1 MAHEQNSNGHARN
14 VSDFEMWNPEPM
26 DSWVMPEDDMPL
38 TLDELKARTRQVHV
52 DQVRDM
58 VPFWMKG
65 VEAAQKGEVLRL
77 EDFLEKL
84 ASEDRW
90 GVADVDDPWG
100 PSIGPWPA
108 DHPWAAAVPG
118 GPADPW
124 GKAADNPWGKVD
136 DDPWGKIADWG
147 MDEDSTLSIHVDR
160 SVSHHKE
167 DRRRIMTGGKGKGR
181 KKQNRDH
188 ERRGRP
194 DPHLFV
200 EDIARQQ
207 SVNAERKRRM
217 HDFYEVCIN
226 TPFLRN
232 ACSND
237 ADAHPRQSE
246 EDPGNGSLSSYCS
259 CLSIFILARGD
270 PLGGLLCF
278 HPCSMVV

>member
-1 MAHEQNSNGHARN
+1 MVHEHRSNGHARN
-14 VSDFEMWNPEPM
+14 VSDFEMWNPEPK
-26 DSWVMPEDDMPL
+26 DSWVMPEDDTPL
-38 TLDELKARTRQVHV
+38 TVDELKARTRQVHV

-108 DHPWAAAVPG
+108 DHPWAAVIPG

-124 GKAADNPWGKVD
+124 GKVDDNPWGKID
-136 DDPWGKIADWG
+136 DDPWGKLAEWAV
-147 MDEDSTLSIHVDR
+147 DEDSTLSMHVDR
-160 SVSHHKE
+160 SVSHHQE
-167 DRRRIMTGGKGKGR
+167 DRKRNKSVGKGKGR

-188 ERRGRP
+188 GSRH

-207 SVNAERKRRM
+207 AVDAGRKRRM

-226 TPFLRN
+226 TPITWN
-232 ACSND
+232 ACLSN
-237 ADAHPRQSE
+237 ADAHTRESE
-246 EDPGNGSLSSYCS
+246 EDRRNGPQSSYCS
-259 CLSIFILARGD
+259 CLELFNLRTW
-270 PLGGLLCF
+270 
-278 HPCSMVV
+278 